1 MDKKSM
7 ELFLDSE
14 AQTFCRLAD
23 DIWEYAENAFEEIKS
38 ADTLCSTLE
47 SFGFTIEK
55 NIAGI
60 PTAFCG
66 TYGNGKPVIGL
77 LAEYDA
83 LSNLSQK
90 SGQAVKEAVTADGN
104 GHGCGHNLLGAG
116 AVAAAVMVKKYL
128 EENHLPGTIK
138 LFGCPGEEGGSGK
151 AFMAREQ
158 AFSDLDLAFTWH
170 PMGMNAMF
178 YASSLANYQVLYKF
192 KGLASHAAVAPEKG
206 RSALD
211 AVELM
216 NVGVNFLR
224 EHIVSD
230 ARIHYAIT
238 NSGGFSPNVVQPEA
252 EVLYLIRAPKS
263 PDVEAIYQR
272 VNKIAQGAALMT
284 ETEVEIRF
292 IKACAN
298 YIPNKCLTGLLYQ
311 NFKEQELPTYTEEE
325 LAFTKDITNTFP
337 SKGNS
342 LALYV
347 PDAEQRKKAAAEL
360 KDKTMCDLLLPFDE
374 NRTFILPG
382 STDVGDVSWN
392 VPTAQFVTACY
403 AMGTPE
409 HSWQLVAQDKTSI
422 AHKGMLLAAKVMAGA
437 AVDVL
442 NHPEIAELA
451 KAELKDTLDGHSYYS
466 AIPKDVKPQAIS
478 KI

>member
-1 MDKKSM
+1 M
-7 ELFLDSE
+7 
-14 AQTFCRLAD
+14 
-23 DIWEYAENAFEEIKS
+23 
-38 ADTLCSTLE
+38 
-47 SFGFTIEK
+47 
-55 NIAGI
+55 
-60 PTAFCG
+60 
-66 TYGNGKPVIGL
+66 
-77 LAEYDA
+77 
-83 LSNLSQK
+83 
-90 SGQAVKEAVTADGN
+90 
-104 GHGCGHNLLGAG
+104 
-116 AVAAAVMVKKYL
+116 
-128 EENHLPGTIK
+128 
-138 LFGCPGEEGGSGK
+138 
-151 AFMAREQ
+151 
-158 AFSDLDLAFTWH
+158 
-170 PMGMNAMF
+170 
-178 YASSLANYQVLYKF
+178 LYKF
-192 KGLASHAAVAPEKG
+192 KGLASHAAVAPDKG

-263 PDVEAIYQR
+263 PDVEAIYQH

-284 ETEVEIRF
+284 ETEVEIQF

-374 NRTFILPG
+374 NKTFILPG

-442 NHPEIAELA
+442 NHPEIAEQA
-451 KAELKDTLDGHSYYS
+451 KAELTETLDGHSYYS